1 MMTARAIMVQEMALA
16 TGVGTR
22 SVQATELVDGDAEL
36 LRAIADGDR
45 AAFDRLS
52 QRHLDRAYGVALR
65 MTGSRADAED
75 VVQDVFLRL
84 WLKPDSWRP
93 GQAQFSTWLY
103 RVVVNR
109 CLDLKR
115 RPRGT
120 DLDSIDEPQD
130 PDANA
135 EDSLIAAQR
144 GKALE
149 AAVAELPERQ
159 RAAIVLTYTAGLRN
173 AEAAATLEISV
184 KAFEALLVRAKRE
197 LRDHLAGQG
206 WMSHDGT

>member
-1 MMTARAIMVQEMALA
+1 MIQEMALTIA
-16 TGVGTR
+16 VGTR
-22 SVQATELVDGDAEL
+22 SVQAAELVDGDAEL
-36 LRAIADGDR
+36 LRAIAGGDR
-45 AAFDRLS
+45 SAFDRLS
-52 QRHLDRAYGVALR
+52 RRHLDRAYGVALR

-84 WLKPDSWRP
+84 WQRPEAWRP

-115 RPRGT
+115 RPKGT
-120 DLDSIDEPQD
+120 DLDSVEEPQA

-135 EDSLIAAQR
+135 EDSLLDAER
-144 GKALE
+144 SRALDG
-149 AAVAELPERQ
+149 AVKQLPERQ

-173 AEAAATLEISV
+173 AEAASALDVSV

-206 WMSHDGT
+206 WMQP

>member
-1 MMTARAIMVQEMALA
+1 MTARTIMIQEMALTTA
-16 TGVGTR
+16 VGTW
-22 SVQATELVDGDAEL
+22 SVQAAELVDGDAEL
-36 LRAIADGDR
+36 LQAIAGGDR
-45 AAFDRLS
+45 LAFDRLS
-52 QRHLDRAYGVALR
+52 RRHLDRAYGVAMR
-65 MTGSRADAED
+65 MTGSRADAQD

-84 WLKPDSWRP
+84 WQRPDAWRP

-115 RPRGT
+115 RPKGT
-120 DLDSIDEPQD
+120 DLDSVEEPQD

-135 EDSLIAAQR
+135 EDSL
-144 GKALE
+144 LE
-149 AAVAELPERQ
+149 AERNRALDSAVSQLPERQ

-173 AEAAATLEISV
+173 AEAASAMDISV

-197 LRDHLAGQG
+197 LRDYLTGQG
-206 WMSHDGT
+206 WMQP

>member
-1 MMTARAIMVQEMALA
+1 MTARAIMIQEMALKTA
-16 TGVGTR
+16 VGTW
-22 SVQATELVDGDAEL
+22 SVQAAELVDGDAEL
-36 LRAIADGDR
+36 LQAIAGGDR
-45 AAFDRLS
+45 LAFDRLS
-52 QRHLDRAYGVALR
+52 RRHLDRAYGVAMR
-65 MTGSRADAED
+65 MTGSRADAQD

-84 WLKPDSWRP
+84 WQRPDAWRP

-115 RPRGT
+115 RPKAT
-120 DLDSIDEPQD
+120 DLDSVEEPQD

-135 EDSLIAAQR
+135 EDSLLQAER
-144 GKALE
+144 NRALDG
-149 AAVAELPERQ
+149 AVNQLPERQ

-173 AEAAATLEISV
+173 AEAASAMDISV

-197 LRDHLAGQG
+197 LRDYLTGQG
-206 WMSHDGT
+206 WMQP

>member
-1 MMTARAIMVQEMALA
+1 MTARAIMIEEVALA
-16 TGVGTR
+16 TAVGAR
-22 SVQATELVDGDAEL
+22 SVQAAELVDGDAEL
-36 LRAIADGDR
+36 LRAVADGDR
-45 AAFDRLS
+45 TAFDRLS
-52 QRHLDRAYGVALR
+52 RRHLDRAYGVAVR

-75 VVQDVFLRL
+75 VVQDVFMRL

-115 RPRGT
+115 RPKGA
-120 DLDSIDEPQD
+120 DLEAIEEPQD
-130 PDANA
+130 PDPNA
-135 EDSLIAAQR
+135 EGSL
-144 GKALE
+144 LE
-149 AAVAELPERQ
+149 AERSHALQSAVAQLPERQ

-173 AEAAATLEISV
+173 AEAASAMDISV

-197 LRDHLAGQG
+197 LRDQLAGQG
-206 WMSHDGT
+206 WMQP

>member
-1 MMTARAIMVQEMALA
+1 MALA
-16 TGVGTR
+16 TAAGAW
-22 SVQATELVDGDAEL
+22 SVQAAELVDGDAEL
-36 LRAIADGDR
+36 LRAVADGDR

-52 QRHLDRAYGVALR
+52 RRHLDRAHGVALR

-84 WLKPDSWRP
+84 WLKPGAWRP
-93 GQAQFSTWLY
+93 GQAPFSTWLY

-115 RPRGT
+115 RPKGA
-120 DLDSIDEPQD
+120 DLDAIEEPQD
-130 PDANA
+130 PDSNA
-135 EDSLIAAQR
+135 EDSLMQAER
-144 GKALE
+144 GRALE
-149 AAVAELPERQ
+149 AAVAQLPERQ

-173 AEAAATLEISV
+173 AEAASAMDISV

-197 LRDHLAGQG
+197 LRDHLTGEG
-206 WMSHDGT
+206 WMQP

>member
-1 MMTARAIMVQEMALA
+1 MIQEMALTTA
-16 TGVGTR
+16 LGAR
-22 SVQATELVDGDAEL
+22 SVQAAEPVDGDAEL
-36 LRAIADGDR
+36 LRAIAGGDR

-52 QRHLDRAYGVALR
+52 RRHLDRAYGVALR

-84 WLKPDSWRP
+84 WLKPESWRP

-120 DLDSIDEPQD
+120 DLDSVEEPQD

-135 EDSLIAAQR
+135 EDSLLDAER
-144 GKALE
+144 NRALDG
-149 AAVAELPERQ
+149 AVNQLPERQ

-173 AEAAATLEISV
+173 AEAASAMDISV

-197 LRDHLAGQG
+197 LRDLLAGQG
-206 WMSHDGT
+206 WIQP

>member
-1 MMTARAIMVQEMALA
+1 MIQEMALTIA
-16 TGVGTR
+16 VGTR
-22 SVQATELVDGDAEL
+22 SVQAAELVDGDAEL
-36 LRAIADGDR
+36 LRAIAGGDR
-45 AAFDRLS
+45 SAFDRLS
-52 QRHLDRAYGVALR
+52 RRHLDRAYGVALR

-84 WLKPDSWRP
+84 WQRPEAWRP

-115 RPRGT
+115 RPKGT
-120 DLDSIDEPQD
+120 DLDSVEEPQA

-135 EDSLIAAQR
+135 EASLLDAER
-144 GKALE
+144 SRALDG
-149 AAVAELPERQ
+149 AVKQLPERQ

-173 AEAAATLEISV
+173 AEAASALDVSV

-197 LRDHLAGQG
+197 LRDTLAGQG
-206 WMSHDGT
+206 WMQP

>member
-1 MMTARAIMVQEMALA
+1 MTVRAIMIQEMALA
-16 TGVGTR
+16 TAVGTW
-22 SVQATELVDGDAEL
+22 SVQAAELVDGDAEL
-36 LRAIADGDR
+36 LRAVAAGDR
-45 AAFDRLS
+45 SAFDRLS
-52 QRHLDRAYGVALR
+52 RRHLDRAYGVALR
-65 MTGSRADAED
+65 MTGSRADAQD

-84 WLKPDSWRP
+84 WQRPEAWRP

-115 RPRGT
+115 RPKGA
-120 DLDSIDEPQD
+120 DLDSVAEPQD

-135 EDSLIAAQR
+135 EDSLLDAER
-144 GKALE
+144 SRALDS
-149 AAVAELPERQ
+149 AVNQLPERQ

-173 AEAAATLEISV
+173 AEAASAMDISV

-197 LRDHLAGQG
+197 LRDYLAGQG
-206 WMSHDGT
+206 WMQP

>member
-1 MMTARAIMVQEMALA
+1 MIQEMALTIA
-16 TGVGTR
+16 VGTR
-22 SVQATELVDGDAEL
+22 SVQAAELVDGDAEL
-36 LRAIADGDR
+36 LRAIAGGDR
-45 AAFDRLS
+45 SAFDRLS
-52 QRHLDRAYGVALR
+52 RRHLDRAYGVALR
-65 MTGSRADAED
+65 MTGSRADAQD

-84 WLKPDSWRP
+84 WQRPDAWRP

-115 RPRGT
+115 RPKGT
-120 DLDSIDEPQD
+120 DLDSVEEPQD

-135 EDSLIAAQR
+135 EDSLLDAER
-144 GKALE
+144 SRALDG
-149 AAVAELPERQ
+149 AVKQLPERQ

-173 AEAAATLEISV
+173 AEAASAMEISV

-197 LRDHLAGQG
+197 LRDFLAGQG
-206 WMSHDGT
+206 WMQP

>member
-1 MMTARAIMVQEMALA
+1 MTARAIMIQQMALTTA
-16 TGVGTR
+16 VGTW
-22 SVQATELVDGDAEL
+22 SVQAAERVDGDAEL
-36 LRAIADGDR
+36 LQAIAGGDR

-52 QRHLDRAYGVALR
+52 RRHLDRAYGVALR
-65 MTGSRADAED
+65 MTGSRADAQD

-84 WLKPDSWRP
+84 WQRPDAWRP

-115 RPRGT
+115 RPKGT
-120 DLDSIDEPQD
+120 DLDSVEEPQD

-135 EDSLIAAQR
+135 EDSLLDAER
-144 GKALE
+144 NRALDG
-149 AAVAELPERQ
+149 AVNQLPERQ

-173 AEAAATLEISV
+173 VEAASAMDISV

-197 LRDHLAGQG
+197 LRDYLAGQG
-206 WMSHDGT
+206 WMQP

>member
-1 MMTARAIMVQEMALA
+1 VTARAIMIQEMALA
-16 TGVGTR
+16 TGAGWR
-22 SVQATELVDGDAEL
+22 SVQAAELVDGDAEL

-52 QRHLDRAYGVALR
+52 RRHLDRAYGVALR
-65 MTGSRADAED
+65 ITGSRADAQD

-84 WLKPDSWRP
+84 WQRPDSWRP

-120 DLDSIDEPQD
+120 DLDSVEEPQD

-135 EDSLIAAQR
+135 EDGL
-144 GKALE
+144 LE
-149 AAVAELPERQ
+149 AERSRALDSAVNQLPERQ
-159 RAAIVLTYTAGLRN
+159 RTAIVLTYTAGLRN
-173 AEAAATLEISV
+173 AEAASAMDISV

-197 LRDHLAGQG
+197 LRDYLAGQG
-206 WMSHDGT
+206 WMQP

>member
-1 MMTARAIMVQEMALA
+1 MTARAIMIQEMALTIA
-16 TGVGTR
+16 VGTR
-22 SVQATELVDGDAEL
+22 SVQAAELVDGDAEL
-36 LRAIADGDR
+36 LQAIAGGDR
-45 AAFDRLS
+45 SAFDRLS
-52 QRHLDRAYGVALR
+52 RRHLDRAYGVALR
-65 MTGSRADAED
+65 MTGSRADAQD

-84 WLKPDSWRP
+84 WQKPDAWRP

-120 DLDSIDEPQD
+120 DLDSVEEPQD

-135 EDSLIAAQR
+135 EDSLLDAER
-144 GKALE
+144 SRALDS
-149 AAVAELPERQ
+149 AVKQLPERQ
-159 RAAIVLTYTAGLRN
+159 REAIVLTYTAGLRN
-173 AEAAATLEISV
+173 AEAASAMEISV

-197 LRDHLAGQG
+197 LRDFLAGQG
-206 WMSHDGT
+206 WMQP

>member
-1 MMTARAIMVQEMALA
+1 MTARAIMIQEMALRTA
-16 TGVGTR
+16 VGTW
-22 SVQATELVDGDAEL
+22 SVQAAELVDGDAEL
-36 LRAIADGDR
+36 LQAIAGGDR

-52 QRHLDRAYGVALR
+52 RRHLDRAYGVALR
-65 MTGSRADAED
+65 MTGSRADAQD

-84 WLKPDSWRP
+84 WQRPDAWRP

-120 DLDSIDEPQD
+120 DLDSVEEPQD

-135 EDSLIAAQR
+135 EDSLLDAER
-144 GKALE
+144 SRALDS
-149 AAVAELPERQ
+149 AVNQLPERQ
-159 RAAIVLTYTAGLRN
+159 KAAIVLTYTAGLRN
-173 AEAAATLEISV
+173 AEAASAMDISV

-197 LRDHLAGQG
+197 LRDFLAGQG
-206 WMSHDGT
+206 WMQP

>member
-1 MMTARAIMVQEMALA
+1 MTARAIMVQEMALA
-16 TGVGTR
+16 TAVGAR
-22 SVQATELVDGDAEL
+22 SVQAAELVGGDADL
-36 LRAIADGDR
+36 LQAVARGDR
-45 AAFDRLS
+45 GAFDQLS
-52 QRHLDRAYGVALR
+52 RRHLDRAYGVAMR

-84 WLKPDSWRP
+84 WTKPDSWRP

-103 RVVVNR
+103 RVIVNR

-115 RPRGT
+115 RPQGA
-120 DLDSIDEPQD
+120 DLDSIEEPQH

-135 EDSLIAAQR
+135 EDDL
-144 GKALE
+144 LE
-149 AAVAELPERQ
+149 AERNRALDDAVAKLPERQ

-173 AEAAATLEISV
+173 AEAASAMDISV

-206 WMSHDGT
+206 WMQP

>member
-1 MMTARAIMVQEMALA
+1 MMARAIMVQEMALA
-16 TGVGTR
+16 TATGAR

-52 QRHLDRAYGVALR
+52 RRHLDRAYGVALR
-65 MTGSRADAED
+65 MTGSKADAED

-115 RPRGT
+115 RPKGT
-120 DLDSIDEPQD
+120 DLDSVEEPQA

-135 EDSLIAAQR
+135 EDSLIETER

-149 AAVAELPERQ
+149 SAVKELPERQ

-197 LRDHLAGQG
+197 LRDRLAGQG
-206 WMSHDGT
+206 WMSHDRT

>member
-1 MMTARAIMVQEMALA
+1 MTARAMMVQGMALA
-16 TGVGTR
+16 IATGTR
-22 SVQATELVDGDAEL
+22 SVQAAELVDGDAEL

-52 QRHLDRAYGVALR
+52 RRHLDRAYGVALR
-65 MTGSRADAED
+65 MTGGRADAED

-84 WLKPDSWRP
+84 WLRPESWRP

-115 RPRGT
+115 RPKGT
-120 DLDSIDEPQD
+120 ELDSVEEPQA

-135 EDSLIAAQR
+135 EDSLLRAER
-144 GKALE
+144 SRALDS
-149 AAVAELPERQ
+149 AVAKLPERQ

-173 AEAAATLEISV
+173 AEAASAMEISI

-197 LRDHLAGQG
+197 LRDHLTGQG
-206 WMSHDGT
+206 WMQP

>member
-1 MMTARAIMVQEMALA
+1 MTARAIMIQEMALTTA
-16 TGVGTR
+16 VGTW
-22 SVQATELVDGDAEL
+22 SVQAAELVDGDAEL
-36 LRAIADGDR
+36 LQAIAGGDR
-45 AAFDRLS
+45 SAFDRLS
-52 QRHLDRAYGVALR
+52 RRHLDRAYGVALR
-65 MTGSRADAED
+65 MTGSRADAQD

-84 WLKPDSWRP
+84 WQRPDAWRP

-120 DLDSIDEPQD
+120 DLDSVEEPQD

-135 EDSLIAAQR
+135 EDSLLDAER
-144 GKALE
+144 SRALDS
-149 AAVAELPERQ
+149 AVTQLPERQ
-159 RAAIVLTYTAGLRN
+159 REAIVLTYTAGLRN
-173 AEAAATLEISV
+173 AEAASAMDISV

-197 LRDHLAGQG
+197 LRDYLAGQG
-206 WMSHDGT
+206 WMQP

>member
-1 MMTARAIMVQEMALA
+1 MTARAIMIQEMALTIA
-16 TGVGTR
+16 VGTR
-22 SVQATELVDGDAEL
+22 SVQAAELVDGDAEL
-36 LRAIADGDR
+36 LRAVAGGDR
-45 AAFDRLS
+45 SAFDRLS
-52 QRHLDRAYGVALR
+52 RRHLDRAYGVALR

-84 WLKPDSWRP
+84 WQRPDAWRP

-115 RPRGT
+115 RPKGT
-120 DLDSIDEPQD
+120 DLDSVEEPQD

-135 EDSLIAAQR
+135 EDSLLDAER
-144 GKALE
+144 SRALDG
-149 AAVAELPERQ
+149 AVNQLPERQ

-173 AEAAATLEISV
+173 AEAASAMDISV

-197 LRDHLAGQG
+197 LRDFLAGQG
-206 WMSHDGT
+206 WMQP

>member
-1 MMTARAIMVQEMALA
+1 MTAREIMIQEMALRTA
-16 TGVGTR
+16 VGTW
-22 SVQATELVDGDAEL
+22 SVQAAELVDGDAEL
-36 LRAIADGDR
+36 LQAIAGGDR

-52 QRHLDRAYGVALR
+52 RRHLDRAYGVALR
-65 MTGSRADAED
+65 MTGSRADAQD

-84 WLKPDSWRP
+84 WQRPDAWRP

-120 DLDSIDEPQD
+120 DLDSVEEPQD

-135 EDSLIAAQR
+135 EDSLLTAER
-144 GKALE
+144 NRALDG
-149 AAVAELPERQ
+149 AVNQLPERQ
-159 RAAIVLTYTAGLRN
+159 KAAIVLTYTAGLRN
-173 AEAAATLEISV
+173 AEAASAMEISV

-197 LRDHLAGQG
+197 LRDYLAGQG
-206 WMSHDGT
+206 WMQP

>member
-1 MMTARAIMVQEMALA
+1 MTARAIMLQEMALTIA
-16 TGVGTR
+16 VGTR
-22 SVQATELVDGDAEL
+22 SVQAAELVDGDAEL
-36 LRAIADGDR
+36 LRAVAGGDR

-52 QRHLDRAYGVALR
+52 RRHLDRAYGVALR
-65 MTGSRADAED
+65 MTGSRADAQD

-84 WLKPDSWRP
+84 WQRPDAWRP

-115 RPRGT
+115 RPKGT
-120 DLDSIDEPQD
+120 DLDSVEEPQA

-135 EDSLIAAQR
+135 EDSLLDAER
-144 GKALE
+144 SRALDN
-149 AAVAELPERQ
+149 AVNQLPERQ

-173 AEAAATLEISV
+173 AEAASAMDISV

-197 LRDHLAGQG
+197 LRDFLAGQG
-206 WMSHDGT
+206 WMQP

>member
-1 MMTARAIMVQEMALA
+1 MIQGMALTIA
-16 TGVGTR
+16 VGTR
-22 SVQATELVDGDAEL
+22 SVQAAELVDGDAEL
-36 LRAIADGDR
+36 LRAIAGGDR
-45 AAFDRLS
+45 SAFDRLS
-52 QRHLDRAYGVALR
+52 RRHLDRAYGVALR

-84 WLKPDSWRP
+84 WQRPEAWRP

-115 RPRGT
+115 RPKGA
-120 DLDSIDEPQD
+120 DLDSVEEPQD

-135 EDSLIAAQR
+135 EDSLLDAERAR
-144 GKALE
+144 ALDG
-149 AAVAELPERQ
+149 AVNQLPERQ
-159 RAAIVLTYTAGLRN
+159 REAIVLTYTAGLRN
-173 AEAAATLEISV
+173 AEAASAMEISV

-197 LRDHLAGQG
+197 LRDYLAGQG
-206 WMSHDGT
+206 WMQP

>member
-1 MMTARAIMVQEMALA
+1 MTARSIMIQEMALRTA
-16 TGVGTR
+16 VGTW
-22 SVQATELVDGDAEL
+22 SVQAAELVDGDAEL
-36 LRAIADGDR
+36 LQAIAGGDR

-52 QRHLDRAYGVALR
+52 RRHLDRAYGVALR
-65 MTGSRADAED
+65 MTGSRADAQD

-84 WLKPDSWRP
+84 WQRPDAWRP

-120 DLDSIDEPQD
+120 DLDSVEEPQD

-135 EDSLIAAQR
+135 EDSLLDAERAR
-144 GKALE
+144 ALDG
-149 AAVAELPERQ
+149 AVNQLPERQ
-159 RAAIVLTYTAGLRN
+159 REAIVLTYTAGLRN
-173 AEAAATLEISV
+173 AEAASAMEISV

-197 LRDHLAGQG
+197 LRDYLAGQG
-206 WMSHDGT
+206 WMQP

>member
-1 MMTARAIMVQEMALA
+1 MTARAIMIQEMALTTA
-16 TGVGTR
+16 AGTW
-22 SVQATELVDGDAEL
+22 SVQAAELVDGDAEL
-36 LRAIADGDR
+36 LRAIAGGDR
-45 AAFDRLS
+45 SAFDRLS
-52 QRHLDRAYGVALR
+52 RRHLDRAYGVALR

-84 WLKPDSWRP
+84 WQRPDAWRP

-115 RPRGT
+115 RPKGT
-120 DLDSIDEPQD
+120 DLDSVEEPQD

-135 EDSLIAAQR
+135 EDSLLDAER
-144 GKALE
+144 SRALDD
-149 AAVAELPERQ
+149 AVNQLPERQ
-159 RAAIVLTYTAGLRN
+159 RAAIVLTYTADLRN
-173 AEAAATLEISV
+173 AEAASAMDISV

-197 LRDHLAGQG
+197 LRDYLAGQG
-206 WMSHDGT
+206 WMQS

>member
-1 MMTARAIMVQEMALA
+1 MTARAIMIQEMALTIA
-16 TGVGTR
+16 VGTR
-22 SVQATELVDGDAEL
+22 SVQAAELVDGDAEL
-36 LRAIADGDR
+36 LRAVAGGDR

-52 QRHLDRAYGVALR
+52 RRHLDRAYGVALR
-65 MTGSRADAED
+65 MSGSRADAQD

-84 WLKPDSWRP
+84 WQRPDAWRP

-120 DLDSIDEPQD
+120 DLDSVEEPQA

-135 EDSLIAAQR
+135 EDSLLDAER
-144 GKALE
+144 SRALDD
-149 AAVAELPERQ
+149 AVNQLPERQ

-173 AEAAATLEISV
+173 AEAASAMDISV

-197 LRDHLAGQG
+197 LRDFLAGQG
-206 WMSHDGT
+206 WMQP